1 MRALIDTCIIIDALQ
16 NREPFA
22 ADAQAILLAS
32 ANKQFDGFISAK
44 SVTDICYLTHRLTH
58 CDKDTRGI
66 LNRLFVLFNV
76 LDTAEMDCRKAIA
89 SNTADYEDA
98 VMIETAVRSGMDC
111 IVTNRNAKRS
121 LNTKDYTAAPLPVYA
136 PSDFLKELNT
146 SNDSDLLN

>member
-22 ADAQAILLAS
+22 ADAQAIMLAS

-66 LNRLFVLFNV
+66 LNRLFVLFDV
-76 LDTAEMDCRKAIA
+76 LDTAGMDCRKAIA
-89 SNTADYEDA
+89 SNTTDYEDA
-98 VMIETAVRSGMDC
+98 VMIETAVRSGMDY
-111 IVTNRNAKRS
+111 IVTR
-121 LNTKDYTAAPLPVYA
+121 NTKDFTAAPLPVYA
-136 PSDFLKELNT
+136 PADFLKELNT
-146 SNDSDLLN
+146 SRDSDVLD